1 MFPGKSTK
9 PASWWSQWWLITQ
22 GISDPGSLKRWC
34 PSFISCLIPPNSRSN
49 MIYTVNDIVIYIYY
63 ISITKLSYMSSTAT
77 HLNMGQQHPIFSG
90 FPPCWPPM
98 FHGEIEVNGPPTG
111 AITGP
116 ERCLA
121 PCLASAASRGPAGLQ
136 CCAGRLRGLGGLAA
150 RWRPDEAT
158 ESQREDQGGMGNPR
172 FLEVLPSGKRLHNN
186 GKIHHFCMGKSTIN
200 SHFQVRK
207 V

>member
-1 MFPGKSTK
+1 MMIPVVTHN
-9 PASWWSQWWLITQ
+9 PRY
-22 GISDPGSLKRWC
+22 KR
-34 PSFISCLIPPNSRSN
+34 PRIAKKVVPFIYKLLDTFNSRYN
-49 MIYTVNDIVIYIYY
+49 MIYTVNDIVMYIYTTR
-63 ISITKLSYMSSTAT
+63 TKLSYMSSTAT

-98 FHGEIEVNGPPTG
+98 FHGEIEVNGPPAG

-136 CCAGRLRGLGGLAA
+136 CCAGRLWGLGGLAA

-186 GKIHHFCMGKSTIN
+186 GKIHHFCMGKSIIIT
-200 SHFQVRK
+200 
-207 V
+207 